1 MRKSTRQVSILTS
14 QFSPQN
20 RSQFSI
26 QKGSQFKMKDN
37 ILYTKSMAFAIRCVN
52 LYKHLTTE
60 KKEFVLSKQLL
71 RSGTSVGA
79 NIRESRNAQ
88 SPADFINKL
97 SIALKEADETQYWFE
112 LLHHTDFITDE
123 EFTSINAD
131 VDELISILTS
141 VIKKAKTKLTMNI
154 NQGLGVEK

>member
-1 MRKSTRQVSILTS
+1 
-14 QFSPQN
+14 
-20 RSQFSI
+20 
-26 QKGSQFKMKDN
+26 MKDN
-37 ILYTKSMAFAIRCVN
+37 ILYTKSMALAIRCVN

-141 VIKKAKTKLTMNI
+141 VIKKTKTKLTMNI